1 MARRSDLGVEVA
13 TVLEESP
20 AAKRRTEQQQARRAE
35 AMTYLLAGMSYEQIG
50 ERLGISKAG
59 AVDMIHRTLDMAEQR
74 GVDELR
80 SVENARLDRAQAAIW
95 TAVLQ
100 GDLKAIDT
108 FLKISARRAR
118 LNGLDAPTQINL
130 KVSVRAEMEAALNEL
145 EQVVLRGE
153 LVAKSDADV
162 DRDD

>member
-1 MARRSDLGVEVA
+1 
-13 TVLEESP
+13 
-20 AAKRRTEQQQARRAE
+20 
-35 AMTYLLAGMSYEQIG
+35 
-50 ERLGISKAG
+50 
-59 AVDMIHRTLDMAEQR
+59 VDMIHRTLDMAEQR